1 MAATAMVALPIAH
14 ADTFNWGTVN
24 FTVWTGS
31 GIPDTA
37 TLAVAPASTPTATFT
52 YSGPL
57 DFVNNN
63 LQAGSNTW
71 EDFLTSD
78 ETNLGNLSDISS
90 YSGET
95 YSTFLASTMSTP
107 GETDNSYVEITG
119 TYNVGAGTY
128 VTLSSDDGSS
138 LYINPSGSSST
149 ALISMPGP
157 QDLQTENALL
167 PSGSNSFTLV
177 YDESNGA
184 PADLQMSATPEP
196 SSLLLLGTGLLGL
209 AFVAFRKA
217 KASGVALSMYS
228 V

>member
-1 MAATAMVALPIAH
+1 
-14 ADTFNWGTVN
+14 
-24 FTVWTGS
+24 
-31 GIPDTA
+31 
-37 TLAVAPASTPTATFT
+37 
-52 YSGPL
+52 
-57 DFVNNN
+57 
-63 LQAGSNTW
+63 
-71 EDFLTSD
+71 
-78 ETNLGNLSDISS
+78 
-90 YSGET
+90 
-95 YSTFLASTMSTP
+95 
-107 GETDNSYVEITG
+107 
-119 TYNVGAGTY
+119 